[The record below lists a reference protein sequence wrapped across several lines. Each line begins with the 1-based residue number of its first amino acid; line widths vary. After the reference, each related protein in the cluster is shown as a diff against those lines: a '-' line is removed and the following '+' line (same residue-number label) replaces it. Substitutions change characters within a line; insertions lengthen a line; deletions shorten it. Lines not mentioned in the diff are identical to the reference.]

1 MVENGGL
8 PQAAAPPPHR
18 RRFKLDSPASD
29 VAWPRAAAL
38 TAAGMVLALMLA
50 VTVPGTRL
58 SGVVGTATKYLTTTS
73 LPLVSPTS
81 TPIQLAE
88 PSNNSSSAEHD
99 GSGISGSESIEEA
112 DGSKTSSSNDSG
124 GSGAQPESEGGSGNA
139 LPESEETSGDV
150 GGGSGAGPESEGG
163 SGDADPEAE
172 ESSSDAEPEA
182 EESSGGVKP
191 EAEGSGGDNGGGSS
205 AEPGSEGSS
214 SDAEP
219 EGEESSSGAEP
230 EAEGSSSSEGHDSGA
245 EAEGEQGSD
254 GSADAGTSDAA
265 AEDGGGDEEAHGS
278 SGDGGE
284 DEPDLPCRE
293 SGYCSV
299 GRLQAYV
306 GEVDSTEGLKAAL
319 EACSYK
325 KDFFLLTIGSGGH
338 LLGMNFVVG
347 AWKLGLANVMLH
359 ATSNESC
366 AKLAA
371 AGYHNVTCVWSDRE
385 WFPNRDGKFNVGEST
400 GIWAVRYILM
410 ARAVWLGY
418 NVWLLDTDSYL
429 YRDPY
434 KYLKVPPLSNV
445 TFMSMADNGNII
457 NGGTSYIQ
465 NAAPGGPAAWT
476 IAHMCERMI
485 RFVLSDIIAGNRLR
499 HPYVRFT
506 LWNAPDLAPDLD
518 ERLHYHDPG
527 LHLRYPPDWADLT
540 QTTEA
545 AHEGGFNLTISH
557 LNGKWDKTIG
567 GKRFPPRGNHSLAF
581 IMLLEEESGLKY
593 ADIEGPTP
601 KNWVPPP
608 NETFMFTP
616 QWLIS
621 VWLDRG
627 VRGTWDLQPPPQ
639 VMLHMVFMPGWVA
652 GHLQKEYG
660 MKSINAFNF
669 EVAQALQ
676 GQLFPSA
683 TAEQPLPR
691 VLALL
696 PRDKL
701 TSTTIIE
708 YRDKLVQ
715 LVRLAIRV
723 GRVMLLPDPVCN
735 STWLRSGDGVEDV
748 QGHRR
753 NEYDLEQVLPYGLDD
768 DQHCV
773 WLSAEDQGCMPSA
786 YILHPDYLELVRRL
800 PDGTGEPGPDN
811 TVQLGDNQQQG
822 QGQGQA
828 SSWEAVAAAAKQKE
842 EPHILFLGAIPD
854 LTPGSMPP
862 EEGEEDTWWTGWLL
876 RHRRN
881 TTADWRGWGEG
892 AKR

>member
-8 PQAAAPPPHR
+8 PQAAPPPPHR

-306 GEVDSTEGLKAAL
+306 GEVDSTEGLKAAVSWVGPQ
-319 EACSYK
+319 EAC
-325 KDFFLLTIGSGGH
+325 
-338 LLGMNFVVG
+338 
-347 AWKLGLANVMLH
+347 
-359 ATSNESC
+359 
-366 AKLAA
+366 
-371 AGYHNVTCVWSDRE
+371 
-385 WFPNRDGKFNVGEST
+385 
-400 GIWAVRYILM
+400 
-410 ARAVWLGY
+410 
-418 NVWLLDTDSYL
+418 
-429 YRDPY
+429 
-434 KYLKVPPLSNV
+434 
-445 TFMSMADNGNII
+445 
-457 NGGTSYIQ
+457 
-465 NAAPGGPAAWT
+465 PA
-476 IAHMCERMI
+476 
-485 RFVLSDIIAGNRLR
+485 SLR
-499 HPYVRFT
+499 
-506 LWNAPDLAPDLD
+506 
-518 ERLHYHDPG
+518 
-527 LHLRYPPDWADLT
+527 
-540 QTTEA
+540 
-545 AHEGGFNLTISH
+545 I
-557 LNGKWDKTIG
+557 
-567 GKRFPPRGNHSLAF
+567 
-581 IMLLEEESGLKY
+581 
-593 ADIEGPTP
+593 
-601 KNWVPPP
+601 
-608 NETFMFTP
+608 
-616 QWLIS
+616 
-621 VWLDRG
+621 
-627 VRGTWDLQPPPQ
+627 
-639 VMLHMVFMPGWVA
+639 
-652 GHLQKEYG
+652 
-660 MKSINAFNF
+660 
-669 EVAQALQ
+669 
-676 GQLFPSA
+676 
-683 TAEQPLPR
+683 
-691 VLALL
+691 ALL
-696 PRDKL
+696 PPTAQTLPCCCSWRPAATRR
-701 TSTTIIE
+701 TSS
-708 YRDKLVQ
+708 
-715 LVRLAIRV
+715 
-723 GRVMLLPDPVCN
+723 C
-735 STWLRSGDGVEDV
+735 S
-748 QGHRR
+748 
-753 NEYDLEQVLPYGLDD
+753 
-768 DQHCV
+768 
-773 WLSAEDQGCMPSA
+773 PSA
-786 YILHPDYLELVRRL
+786 R
-800 PDGTGEPGPDN
+800 
-811 TVQLGDNQQQG
+811 
-822 QGQGQA
+822 
-828 SSWEAVAAAAKQKE
+828 EATCWA
-842 EPHILFLGAIPD
+842 
-854 LTPGSMPP
+854 
-862 EEGEEDTWWTGWLL
+862 
-876 RHRRN
+876 
-881 TTADWRGWGEG
+881 
-892 AKR
+892 